1 MVIER
6 ERYLDDTATR
16 LISLGVRSR
25 SPEMH
30 SLLTAL
36 TAEERA
42 AVADTIARAL
52 DEIAGILR
60 AKLAERAE

>member
-6 ERYLDDTATR
+6 ERYLDDTSGR

-36 TAEERA
+36 TPEERT
-42 AVADTIARAL
+42 AVADAIARAL
-52 DEIAGILR
+52 DDIAGILR
-60 AKLAERAE
+60 AKLVERAE

>member
-6 ERYLDDTATR
+6 ERYLDDTSGR

-30 SLLTAL
+30 SMLTAL
-36 TAEERA
+36 TPEERT
-42 AVADTIARAL
+42 AVADAIARAL
-52 DEIAGILR
+52 DDIAGILR

>member
-6 ERYLDDTATR
+6 ERYLDDSAER
-16 LISLGVRSR
+16 LISVGLRSR

-36 TAEERA
+36 TVEERT
-42 AVADTIARAL
+42 AVSDALVRAL
-52 DEIAGILR
+52 DEVAVMLKAR
-60 AKLAERAE
+60 LVEDAK

>member
-6 ERYLDDTATR
+6 ERYLDDTSVR
-16 LISLGVRSR
+16 LISVGLRSR

-36 TAEERA
+36 SAEERN
-42 AVADTIARAL
+42 AVTDALVRAL
-52 DEIAGILR
+52 DDIATVLR
-60 AKLAERAE
+60 AKVPETR

>member
-6 ERYLDDTATR
+6 ERYLDDTSGR

-25 SPEMH
+25 TPEMH

-36 TAEERA
+36 TAEERT
-42 AVADTIARAL
+42 AVSDVIVQAL
-52 DEIAGILR
+52 DDVARILR
-60 AKLAERAE
+60 ARLAERAE